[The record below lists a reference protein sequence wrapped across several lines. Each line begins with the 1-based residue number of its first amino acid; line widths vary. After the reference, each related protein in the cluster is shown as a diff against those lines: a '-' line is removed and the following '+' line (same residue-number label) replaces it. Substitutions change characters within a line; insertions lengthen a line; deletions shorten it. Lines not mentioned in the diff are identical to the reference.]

1 MSVEGYDIRIYDKE
15 RCVCDAFKFRNKIG
29 IDFCSEIIDNY
40 LARLDGI
47 SVNYWI
53 MPGNSAW
60 AQFSKIICKLSYK

>member
-47 SVNYWI
+47 LVNYWI
-53 MPGNSAW
+53 MPDNSV
-60 AQFSKIICKLSYK
+60 